1 MNTTWVEVTCQVP
14 TEKVEEVADFLVTL
28 SGNGVCIENLNLDT
42 FSLDSV
48 EETPIKLVK
57 TYFLADGFLNEK
69 IESINVY
76 LKEHLQS
83 WDGLGPLPPL
93 ISYLEEEDWAN
104 NWKKHFRPSRVG
116 IHLVIKPTWE
126 TYEAKKDDIIIELDP
141 GMAFGTGTHPT
152 SRLCLESIERITG
165 GQFPSGEEKTARNI
179 KLLDVGTGSGIL
191 AIAAARLGARQVLG
205 IDVDPKAVE
214 VAKQNI
220 DLNGVEGAVTA
231 ETTSLNE
238 ITDKFLIVVA
248 NILAEDLVRMADDL
262 YARVADE
269 GFLILSGIL
278 TEKEDLVMDGFSR
291 LPLSLVETTREGEW
305 SCITYRL
312 KR

>member
-14 TEKVEEVADFLVTL
+14 KEKVEEVADFLVTL
-28 SGNGVCIENLNLDT
+28 SGSGVCIENLNLDT
-42 FSLDSV
+42 FSLDTV

-57 TYFLADGFLNEK
+57 TYFVADDFLQGK
-69 IESINVY
+69 IDSINVY
-76 LKEHLQS
+76 LKDHLHS

-116 IHLVIKPTWE
+116 THLVIKPTWE
-126 TYEAKKDDIIIELDP
+126 AYEAKKGDIIIELDP

-152 SRLCLESIERITG
+152 SRLCLESIERIAG
-165 GQFPSGEEKTARNI
+165 KQFPLEIEKTAGNFMV
-179 KLLDVGTGSGIL
+179 LDVGTGSGIL
-191 AIAAARLGARQVLG
+191 AIAAAKLGARLVLALD
-205 IDVDPKAVE
+205 IDPKAVE
-214 VAKQNI
+214 VARQNI
-220 DLNGVEGAVTA
+220 ELNRVKDLVTA
-231 ETTSLNE
+231 ETNSLNE
-238 ITDKFLIVVA
+238 ITDKFFIVVA

-262 YARVADE
+262 YTRVADE

-278 TEKEDLVMDGFSR
+278 TEKEDLVTDGFSR
-291 LPLSLVETTREGEW
+291 FPLSLVETTREGEW

>member
-1 MNTTWVEVTCQVP
+1 MNTTWVEITCQVP

-42 FSLDSV
+42 FSLDTV

-57 TYFLADGFLNEK
+57 TYFLADGFLNGK
-69 IESINVY
+69 IDSINVY
-76 LKEHLQS
+76 LKEHLHS
-83 WDGLGPLPPL
+83 CDGLGPLTPL

-116 IHLVIKPTWE
+116 VHLVIKPTWE
-126 TYEAKKDDIIIELDP
+126 AHEAKKDDIIIELDP

-152 SRLCLESIERITG
+152 SRLCLESIERIAG
-165 GQFPSGEEKTARNI
+165 GQFFSGAEKTTCNFM
-179 KLLDVGTGSGIL
+179 LLDVGTGSGIL
-191 AIAAARLGARQVLG
+191 AIAAARLGARRVLG
-205 IDVDPKAVE
+205 IDIDPKAVE

-220 DLNGVEGAVTA
+220 DLNGVKGEVTA
-231 ETTSLNE
+231 ETTSINE

-262 YARVADE
+262 YARIADE

-278 TEKEDLVMDGFSR
+278 TEKEDFVMDGFSR
-291 LPLSLVETTREGEW
+291 YPLSLIETTREGEW